1 VKLAF
6 TLLGAFA
13 LGACTATSRVA
24 AASAQPAPIRLA
36 QCDGPA
42 TSLPDSLAR
51 QLPPRTRR
59 MSPDDRWADLA
70 TKIPGG
76 FAGILRDSSLRHI
89 IMLTDTARASAAIAA
104 LSGEVGLGLGL
115 LPPIVRQARWDFAQ
129 LVDWFNYLLPRL
141 GVPVN
146 GADKDESL
154 NRIRFSVITV
164 EQRDSVVAALS
175 KLPLPC
181 DLVVVDLNGLIVR
194 Y

>member
-1 VKLAF
+1 MKVTAA
-6 TLLGAFA
+6 LLGAFA
-13 LGACTATSRVA
+13 LAGCTATSRVGA
-24 AASAQPAPIRLA
+24 ARTQPAPIRLA

-51 QLPPRTRR
+51 QLPKRTGR
-59 MSPDDRWADLA
+59 MMPDDRWADLA

-76 FAGILRDSSLRHI
+76 FAGIIRGPSHTQI
-89 IMLTDTARASAAIAA
+89 IMLTDTARASAAITA

-141 GVPVN
+141 GVPVT
-146 GADKDESL
+146 ADKDEAL
-154 NRIRFSVITV
+154 NRIRFSVITIQ
-164 EQRDSVVAALS
+164 QRDSVVAALS

-181 DLVVVDLNGLIVR
+181 DLVVVDLNGMIVR
-194 Y
+194 YQ